1 MTNSMRTEILETTEN
16 KIVTAFIRE
25 FLMNNPLA
33 IPYEI
38 TKENLNSAIEKLK
51 TMASNFPKEI
61 DVLKFK

>member
-1 MTNSMRTEILETTEN
+1 MRTEILETTEN